1 MFREIPQY
9 SRFVGALTKLT
20 VTSHVEM
27 PIRTETVVSI
37 NQQSKETAVK
47 E

>member
-1 MFREIPQY
+1 MFREIPQH
-9 SRFVGALTKLT
+9 SRLVDALTKLT
-20 VTSHVEM
+20 GSSQVEM
-27 PIRTETVVSI
+27 PTRTETVVSI